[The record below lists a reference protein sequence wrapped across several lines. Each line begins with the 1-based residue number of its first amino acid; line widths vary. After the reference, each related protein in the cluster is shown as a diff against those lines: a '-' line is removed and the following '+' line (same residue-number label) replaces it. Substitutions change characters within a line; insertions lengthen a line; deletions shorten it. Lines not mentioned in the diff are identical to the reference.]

1 MSGLKRYQLAA
12 YVLGITAIVSFLWA
26 NSRASPDPVQDQR
39 HEGGFGS
46 AEDAFKISGR
56 AVKQCLEDH
65 AGDPVT
71 IDPEF
76 RATMLSKS
84 VMWTVKG
91 YASRPKDKKLYRWI
105 VILNFDDRQEWE
117 ILTKIVTPDPIA
129 PAKGETDGA
138 PKLQGKLF
146 QSDPNDGR

>member
-1 MSGLKRYQLAA
+1 MFGLKRYQLAA
-12 YVLGITAIVSFLWA
+12 YVLGITALVSFLWA
-26 NSRASPDPVQDQR
+26 TSRPSPDSVANQR

-46 AEDAFKISGR
+46 AEDAFKMSGR

-84 VMWTVKG
+84 IMWTVKG
-91 YASRPKDKKLYRWI
+91 HAFRPRDNKLYRWI
-105 VILNFDDRQEWE
+105 VILNYNDMQEWE
-117 ILTKIVTPDPIA
+117 ILTKIVTPDPAA
-129 PAKGETDGA
+129 PAKGET
-138 PKLQGKLF
+138 GK
-146 QSDPNDGR
+146 R